1 MASMA
6 TVATRLPAKVRASTA
21 PPRSIWEMSQ
31 PPKMSPFAF
40 VSEGIAIVRM
50 TISPRG
56 SAGGGVSLIPASLT
70 APPSPGKPEAA
81 GGRRRRAGPAEPCL
95 IPVGSDTLRPNVP
108 IGPIQMPARFALLLF
123 LLAGASP
130 GAFGAEPPPP
140 HALVVGGVERHYLLL
155 VPASYD
161 GTKAV
166 PLVFVFHGKNND
178 GAMMYKGNTFVTQ
191 AEARG
196 IIAVFPD
203 GLDHQWNGG
212 RVRPTSRDEVRSD
225 DIAFVSAM
233 IDELSAHYRIDPKR
247 IDAIGS
253 SNGAIFCDTLAARL
267 PERIAAIA
275 PVNGALGEAI
285 KAKYPPQSPVSVIS
299 FNGTADTYVP
309 FRGVPM
315 H

>member
-1 MASMA
+1 
-6 TVATRLPAKVRASTA
+6 
-21 PPRSIWEMSQ
+21 
-31 PPKMSPFAF
+31 
-40 VSEGIAIVRM
+40 
-50 TISPRG
+50 
-56 SAGGGVSLIPASLT
+56 
-70 APPSPGKPEAA
+70 
-81 GGRRRRAGPAEPCL
+81 
-95 IPVGSDTLRPNVP
+95 
-108 IGPIQMPARFALLLF
+108 MPARFALLLF

-315 H
+315 HGEGVLSAPDTIAFWVGVDGCRTVPRTTTDPASPLDAGLQIIHMIYSGGAGGSEVNAYIIVNGGHTWPGAYTDPGWAKSAGKTAMSIDATTLIFDFFEKHPKP